1 MNDFL
6 NIKESKIKRED
17 VEYSDEFIYETTGA
31 CTIKSLWVD
40 HENSLWI
47 ESNDNQKIVIPR
59 EIRNLI
65 AKRIKET
72 NFK

>member
-1 MNDFL
+1 MNEF

-17 VEYSDEFIYETTGA
+17 DEYSNEFIYETTGT

-40 HENSLWI
+40 HENSLWL
-47 ESNDNQKIVIPR
+47 ESNDNQRVVLPR
-59 EIRNLI
+59 GIRALI